1 MMDISRNFYFYSLLA
16 GTLTFLFIFISEF
29 FFNFGII
36 STYSITFLFVS
47 LTVMLA
53 TLLIFSVLYIKKFDD
68 EQGRIVLG
76 VLIFAGSIFLL
87 FLLINTLVMV

>member
-1 MMDISRNFYFYSLLA
+1 MINISRNFYFYSLLA

-47 LTVMLA
+47 LTVILVV
-53 TLLIFSVLYIKKFDD
+53 LLIFSVLYIKKFDD
-68 EQGRIVLG
+68 EKGRIVLG
-76 VLIFAGSIFLL
+76 VLIVSGAVYLF
-87 FLLINTLVMV
+87 FLLINTLAMM